1 MMEQLEPFHTQLLGY
16 EIMSDGNSGKQ
27 CKCISLMKEARV
39 VKNIK
44 VKNSVTASGC
54 SLPK

>member
-1 MMEQLEPFHTQLLGY
+1 MEQLEPFHTQPLGY

-27 CKCISLMKEARV
+27 CKCISLMKEAQV